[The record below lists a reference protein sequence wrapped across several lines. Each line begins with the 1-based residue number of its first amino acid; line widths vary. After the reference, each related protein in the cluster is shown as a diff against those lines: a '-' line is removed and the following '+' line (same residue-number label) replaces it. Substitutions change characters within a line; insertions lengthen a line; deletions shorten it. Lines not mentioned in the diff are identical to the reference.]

1 MTQMLE
7 FPENDLK
14 ISWMFSKYRKWRM
27 KSRKRWEFQ
36 LKNWIF
42 KKDQTMKMTKSEII
56 LGIEEEM
63 IDAEGMIGEPQD
75 RSYKHREKQI

>member
-1 MTQMLE
+1 
-7 FPENDLK
+7 
-14 ISWMFSKYRKWRM
+14 
-27 KSRKRWEFQ
+27 
-36 LKNWIF
+36 
-42 KKDQTMKMTKSEII
+42 MKMTKSEII